1 MTTQEMTVIALKL
14 LKIEADMSIK
24 TIAKNLAPG
33 KTGDRGAFE
42 IKWNPS
48 KNSESML
55 IYI

>member
-1 MTTQEMTVIALKL
+1 MTVIALKL